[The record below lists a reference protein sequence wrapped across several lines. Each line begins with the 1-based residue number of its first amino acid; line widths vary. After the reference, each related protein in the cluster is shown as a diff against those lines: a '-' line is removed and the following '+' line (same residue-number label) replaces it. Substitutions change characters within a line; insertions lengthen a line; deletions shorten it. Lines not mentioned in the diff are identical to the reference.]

1 MPAACFY
8 GAPGRN
14 RGSRRKGKGQM
25 EEKRIINIFSNSSSI
40 SKETRNVLK
49 QKLEKC
55 GFVVPR
61 HFDPAAEL
69 IVCVGGDGSF
79 LKTLHRYEF
88 PDIPFV
94 GVNTGHLGFFQELY
108 PDQLDEFIFKYKQ
121 GEYEVQDLKTV
132 EASVTVGEKECA
144 KVGLNEIVIKG
155 ARSQLVHLNMSIGDS
170 FIERF
175 SGDGILVATSAG
187 STAYNYALGGS
198 IVDPRL
204 NLLQI
209 TPISPMNT
217 TAYRSFTSSV
227 LLPSGLTV
235 NIYPENEDDR
245 GMLVVVDG
253 MEQRFSSID
262 KVTVDIG
269 PNIVRLLRMENYDF
283 WTKVKSKF
291 L

>member
-1 MPAACFY
+1 
-8 GAPGRN
+8 
-14 RGSRRKGKGQM
+14 M
-25 EEKRIINIFSNSSSI
+25 EENRLITVFSNGSAI
-40 SKETRNVLK
+40 SKKTENILR
-49 QKLEKC
+49 QKLEKS
-55 GFVVPR
+55 GFVVTSQFSPQ
-61 HFDPAAEL
+61 AEL

-79 LKTLHRYEF
+79 LNALREYDF

-94 GVNTGHLGFFQELY
+94 GVNTGHLGFFQELH
-108 PDQLDEFIFKYKQ
+108 PDQLDEFIFKYKKN
-121 GEYEVQDLKTV
+121 EYEVQDLKTV
-132 EASVTVGEKECA
+132 QASIYVGDQTCIKT
-144 KVGLNEIVIKG
+144 GLNEIVIKG
-155 ARSQLVHLNMSIGDS
+155 ARSQMIHLNMSIGES

-227 LLPSGLTV
+227 LLPSGLQVT
-235 NIYPENEDDR
+235 IYPEQDDDH
-245 GMLVVVDG
+245 GVLVVTDG
-253 MEQRFSSID
+253 AEQRFTHID
-262 KVTVDIG
+262 KVCVDVG
-269 PNIVRLLRMENYDF
+269 PKIVRLLRLDHYDF

>member
-1 MPAACFY
+1 
-8 GAPGRN
+8 
-14 RGSRRKGKGQM
+14 M
-25 EEKRIINIFSNSSSI
+25 EEKRTINIFSNGSSV
-40 SKETRNVLK
+40 SKETRNRLK
-49 QKLEKC
+49 QKLEKT

-61 HFDPAAEL
+61 QFDPQAEL

-79 LKTLHRYEF
+79 LKTLHKYDF
-88 PDIPFV
+88 PNIPFV

-121 GEYEVQDLKTV
+121 GEFAIQDLKTV
-132 EASVTVGEKECA
+132 KATISIGDRQITET
-144 KVGLNEIVIKG
+144 GLNEIVIKG
-155 ARSQLVHLNMSIGDS
+155 ARSQLVHLNMSIGES

-227 LLPSGLTV
+227 LLPSGLQVT
-235 NIYPENEDDR
+235 IYPENEDER
-245 GMLVVVDG
+245 GMLLVADG
-253 MEQRFSSID
+253 MEQRFASID
-262 KVTVDIG
+262 RVCVDVG
-269 PNIVRLLRMENYDF
+269 PNIVRLLRLENYDF